1 MVSAQTLSQINPIPS
16 QNKYGLRSLTRSIP
30 ENKLTYA
37 LNHVVQPMRHF
48 TCGDHITQRERFRQS
63 GALLGAS
70 ARGLILFSLLPD

>member
-1 MVSAQTLSQINPIPS
+1 M
-16 QNKYGLRSLTRSIP
+16 TRSIP

-48 TCGDHITQRERFRQS
+48 TCGDCTLVPSHITQRERFRQS